1 MQNHVKGSKTKY
13 QAGTIVT
20 TATGRR
26 AEVQADG
33 RWKWLAKQ
41 PSAVAPASQAPK
53 RPSKPRPKRSEYIEL
68 SGEKKER
75 KVPLRETEK
84 QPLPKKTPVLKR
96 QNAKLKLATP
106 PPPEESDAFTSAS
119 RDDSPSFKKKKRRRK
134 AEASTPKT
142 GWLSWL

>member
-53 RPSKPRPKRSEYIEL
+53 RSAARPSKPRPKRSEYIEL

-75 KVPLRETEK
+75 KVPLKE
-84 QPLPKKTPVLKR
+84 PLPKKTPVLKR
-96 QNAKLKLATP
+96 QNAKLKLDTP
-106 PPPEESDAFTSAS
+106 PPPQEN
-119 RDDSPSFKKKKRRRK
+119 DDSPTFKKKKRRRK
-134 AEASTPKT
+134 AEAREAPKT
-142 GWLSWL
+142 GWFSWL

>member
-26 AEVQADG
+26 AEVQADE
-33 RWKWLAKQ
+33 RWKWLAKPKLQ
-41 PSAVAPASQAPK
+41 HSAVAPASSQAPK
-53 RPSKPRPKRSEYIEL
+53 RPSKRRPKRSEYTEL

-96 QNAKLKLATP
+96 QNAKLKLNL
-106 PPPEESDAFTSAS
+106 PPEEIDAFT
-119 RDDSPSFKKKKRRRK
+119 RKTEDDSPPFKKKKRKK
-134 AEASTPKT
+134 AEASK

>member
-53 RPSKPRPKRSEYIEL
+53 RSAARPSKPRPKRSEYIEL

-75 KVPLRETEK
+75 KVPLREREK
-84 QPLPKKTPVLKR
+84 QPLPKKIPVLKR
-96 QNAKLKLATP
+96 QNAKLKLDLP
-106 PPPEESDAFTSAS
+106 PQEN
-119 RDDSPSFKKKKRRRK
+119 DDSPTFKKKKRRRK
-134 AEASTPKT
+134 AEPKT

>member
-41 PSAVAPASQAPK
+41 PSAVPPASKPTKRSAGIAQQAPK
-53 RPSKPRPKRSEYIEL
+53 RSAC
-68 SGEKKER
+68 EKKER
-75 KVPLRETEK
+75 KVPVKE
-84 QPLPKKTPVLKR
+84 PLPKKTPVLKR
-96 QNAKLKLATP
+96 QNAKLKLDTP
-106 PPPEESDAFTSAS
+106 PPPEEIDAFTSAS
-119 RDDSPSFKKKKRRRK
+119 RDGSPTFKKKKRRRK
-134 AEASTPKT
+134 AEPKT
-142 GWLSWL
+142 GWFSWL

>member
-33 RWKWLAKQ
+33 RWKWLAKPKPQ

-53 RPSKPRPKRSEYIEL
+53 RSAARPSKPRPKRSEYIEL

-75 KVPLRETEK
+75 KVPLKE
-84 QPLPKKTPVLKR
+84 PLPKKTPVLKPL
-96 QNAKLKLATP
+96 QEN
-106 PPPEESDAFTSAS
+106 
-119 RDDSPSFKKKKRRRK
+119 DDSPTFKKKKRRRK
-134 AEASTPKT
+134 AEAREAPKT
-142 GWLSWL
+142 GWFSWL

>member
-41 PSAVAPASQAPK
+41 PSAVPPASKPTKRSAGIAQQAPK
-53 RPSKPRPKRSEYIEL
+53 RSAC
-68 SGEKKER
+68 EKKER
-75 KVPLRETEK
+75 KVPRTAEPVE
-84 QPLPKKTPVLKR
+84 PLPKKTPVLKR
-96 QNAKLKLATP
+96 QNAKLKLDTP
-106 PPPEESDAFTSAS
+106 PPPQEN
-119 RDDSPSFKKKKRRRK
+119 DDSPTFKKKKRRRK
-134 AEASTPKT
+134 AEAREAPKT
-142 GWLSWL
+142 GWFSWL

>member
-33 RWKWLAKQ
+33 RWKWLAKPKPQ
-41 PSAVAPASQAPK
+41 PSAVAPASIHTSQAPK

-75 KVPLRETEK
+75 KVPLKE
-84 QPLPKKTPVLKR
+84 PLPKKTPVLKR
-96 QNAKLKLATP
+96 QNAKLKLDTP
-106 PPPEESDAFTSAS
+106 PPPQEN
-119 RDDSPSFKKKKRRRK
+119 DDSPTFKKKKRRRK
-134 AEASTPKT
+134 AEPKT